1 MKRTVAFAALLLL
14 AFGAGPGQ
22 ANGPGQQAGP
32 GPRAPA
38 AQDGPTI
45 VIVHGAWGGG
55 WDWKPVEAMLRAQ
68 GRVVYRPT
76 LTGLG
81 ERHHLASRDVGL
93 ETHVADVANVLV
105 WERLDDAV
113 LVGHSYGG
121 MVITGVAERVPDR
134 IRRLVYLDAFL
145 PFDGEC
151 LRSVGNDDDAAC
163 GEVDASAP
171 GVVDGLVV
179 PRWVDPDD
187 PFPRDVPHPAKTFV
201 DRVELEGEPGH
212 GVPATYVLTVS
223 APGEADDFRG
233 MAERARGLGWP
244 VLELVADHNAQRS
257 NRDGLVELLLG
268 MR

>member
-1 MKRTVAFAALLLL
+1 MLLLL
-14 AFGAGPGQ
+14 TPVAGLGQADGPGRQ
-22 ANGPGQQAGP
+22 DGPSLQ
-32 GPRAPA
+32 APA

-55 WDWKPVEAMLRAQ
+55 WDWKPVETMLRAQ

-81 ERHHLASRDVGL
+81 ERHHLASPEVGL
-93 ETHVADVANVLV
+93 ETHVADVANVLI
-105 WERLDDAV
+105 WERLDDVV

-151 LRSVGNDDDAAC
+151 VRSVGNDNDDAC
-163 GEVDASAP
+163 GEVDPSTP
-171 GVVDGLVV
+171 GLVDGLVV

-187 PFPRDVPHPAKTFV
+187 PYPRDVPHPAKTFV

-212 GVPATYVLTVS
+212 GVPASYILTVDS
-223 APGEADDFRG
+223 PGADDDFGG
-233 MAERARGLGWP
+233 MAERARELGWP
-244 VLELVADHNAQRS
+244 VVEMVSDHNAQRS
-257 NRDGLVELLLG
+257 ARAVLVQLLLG